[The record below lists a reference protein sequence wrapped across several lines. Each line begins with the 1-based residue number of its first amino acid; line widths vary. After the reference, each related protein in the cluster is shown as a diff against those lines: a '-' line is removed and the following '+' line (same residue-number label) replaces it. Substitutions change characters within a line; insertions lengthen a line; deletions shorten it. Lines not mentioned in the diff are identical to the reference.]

1 MKYIAHFWVDSRY
14 IYTDRFDFFTEKWI
28 NEQMSNRESLIFI
41 DIRRL
46 VVNTEC
52 LKKNGILWKNGH
64 NFLQTHPK
72 CKIWG
77 CFGKFRI
84 FATLW
89 ALRFSK
95 LKKKWLRKWSLKL
108 PTPSPKIG
116 KILCS
121 QFTLIDPLSHSLGHY
136 GLWTWHIRPRI
147 QNYLY
152 FSFYQCVE
160 QILLS
165 LQVMKMQRIIKGVHN
180 VSSEF
185 CRFLEGGLAT
195 SGFIFS
201 GISSSILKIS
211 VPIM

>member
-1 MKYIAHFWVDSRY
+1 MC
-14 IYTDRFDFFTEKWI
+14 TG
-28 NEQMSNRESLIFI
+28 
-41 DIRRL
+41 
-46 VVNTEC
+46 C
-52 LKKNGILWKNGH
+52 PKKNVVSWKNGH
-64 NFLQTHPK
+64 NYLQTHPK
-72 CKIWG
+72 CKSWG

-84 FATLW
+84 FATKW

-95 LKKKWLRKWSLKL
+95 LNKKWLRKWSLKL
-108 PTPSPKIG
+108 PTPPPKICR
-116 KILCS
+116 IHCS
-121 QFTLIDPLSHSLGHY
+121 QYTFIDPLSHSLGHY

>member
-1 MKYIAHFWVDSRY
+1 MFSISPSLNLTVGKSWDWEWRFYVLGPASSHGWRQARCDGVLYLNVWFWSMIKVP
-14 IYTDRFDFFTEKWI
+14 FDPTFTGFRH
-28 NEQMSNRESLIFI
+28 SF
-41 DIRRL
+41 
-46 VVNTEC
+46 VTTGC

-64 NFLQTHPK
+64 NFLQNHPK

-108 PTPSPKIG
+108 PTPSKKIG

-180 VSSEF
+180 VSSGF
-185 CRFLEGGLAT
+185 CRFLEGG
-195 SGFIFS
+195 
-201 GISSSILKIS
+201 
-211 VPIM
+211 

>member
-1 MKYIAHFWVDSRY
+1 MFIFNKKGPFICYKIFPLIFFPIFLLQGAWGRPQK
-14 IYTDRFDFFTEKWI
+14 IYTG
-28 NEQMSNRESLIFI
+28 
-41 DIRRL
+41 
-46 VVNTEC
+46 C

-108 PTPSPKIG
+108 PTPSKKIG

-136 GLWTWHIRPRI
+136 GPWTWHIRPRI

-152 FSFYQCVE
+152 FTFYQCVE

-165 LQVMKMQRIIKGVHN
+165 MQVMKMQRIIKGVHN

-185 CRFLEGGLAT
+185 WQFFEGGLAT
-195 SGFIFS
+195 LGFIFS
-201 GISSSILKIS
+201 VISSSILKIS
-211 VPIM
+211 VLIW

>member
-1 MKYIAHFWVDSRY
+1 M
-14 IYTDRFDFFTEKWI
+14 
-28 NEQMSNRESLIFI
+28 
-41 DIRRL
+41 
-46 VVNTEC
+46 C
-52 LKKNGILWKNGH
+52 H
-64 NFLQTHPK
+64 NYLQTHPK
-72 CKIWG
+72 SKSWG

-108 PTPSPKIG
+108 PTPSPKSG

-180 VSSEF
+180 VSTPLIRRSPRF
-185 CRFLEGGLAT
+185 CVWLGRTFSVTQRSTVMRNIRKTQHFIPQDWCFET
-195 SGFIFS
+195 SRNIQRKKNDQVKYDVQCD
-201 GISSSILKIS
+201 L
-211 VPIM
+211 M